1 MDEAAF
7 RQRLEATHPLSCPF
21 AKALFAGCAGC
32 PLVGR
37 LNLAEREIIVCR
49 ESAAQQHC
57 GAMHAALRHNFG
69 FAIGEVHDDAAIP
82 HAQEM
87 RIQCGGLRGLSDVL
101 CGDPAVADVAGLMQ
115 GLAAR
120 WPDAEDIPYAEVVRA
135 ARMLYKGRHG

>member
-7 RQRLEATHPLSCPF
+7 RQRLEATHPLLCPF

-32 PLVGR
+32 ALAGR
-37 LNLAEREIIVCR
+37 LNLAEREIVVCR
-49 ESAAQQHC
+49 EEAAQQHC
-57 GAMHAALRHNFG
+57 RAMHDALRHNFG
-69 FAIGEVHDDAAIP
+69 FAIREVHDDAAIP

-101 CGDPAVADVAGLMQ
+101 CGDPAVADVAGLMRQ
-115 GLAAR
+115 LAGR
-120 WPDAEDIPYAEVVRA
+120 WPDADDIPYAEVVRA